1 MRKRQTAAIAELER
15 LELKDAE
22 ALCGADGEARVA
34 LVQADAEDPL
44 GAGFG
49 GHLGVGE
56 DVVQQEEEKEEK
68 KKNQQISLFVCA
80 RWKKWKKKEKKG
92 DTHLSINL
100 FIFLF
105 PLLHPSQTKK
115 RLGTEHIT
123 KRAVQQ
129 RGTQGPT
136 RWARSR
142 RCRQGQT

>member
-49 GHLGVGE
+49 GHLGWE
-56 DVVQQEEEKEEK
+56 RMLCSRRK
-68 KKNQQISLFVCA
+68 KK
-80 RWKKWKKKEKKG
+80 RKKKRINKSVFLCVRDGKNGKRRKKRG
-92 DTHLSINL
+92 HISINL

-123 KRAVQQ
+123 ERAVQQ